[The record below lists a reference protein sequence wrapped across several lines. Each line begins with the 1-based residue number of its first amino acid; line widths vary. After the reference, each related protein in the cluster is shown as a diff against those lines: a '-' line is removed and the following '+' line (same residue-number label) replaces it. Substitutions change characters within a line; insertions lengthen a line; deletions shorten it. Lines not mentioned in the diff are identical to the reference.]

1 MLSLLNFYQVHALAF
16 KFHSMGLDYIPRDQN
31 TIADSLAKDASGN
44 MVALT
49 EQGFKFYFKLEKV
62 MQNIKLPNQKPW

>member
-1 MLSLLNFYQVHALAF
+1 
-16 KFHSMGLDYIPRDQN
+16 MGLDYIPRDQN

-62 MQNIKLPNQKPW
+62 MQNIKLPN